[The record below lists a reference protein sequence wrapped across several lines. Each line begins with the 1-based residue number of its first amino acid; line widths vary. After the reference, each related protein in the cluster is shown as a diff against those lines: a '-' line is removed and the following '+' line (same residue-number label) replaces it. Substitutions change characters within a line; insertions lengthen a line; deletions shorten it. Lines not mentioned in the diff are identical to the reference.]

1 MFYTFCIYLYQTN
14 KIKFMLTFIIFV
26 TIAAAVI
33 LYSAMKTGR
42 VKDENKNYVPDVL
55 EPKVETPKEEVVSD
69 VRKVVTSVEPKVKKS
84 KNQPVK
90 NQPAKKTVKNK

>member
-1 MFYTFCIYLYQTN
+1 MK
-14 KIKFMLTFIIFV
+14 KIVLLAALAIFGV
-26 TIAAAVI
+26 TASNAQAKKSAPAKASAKAAPA
-33 LYSAMKTGR
+33 
-42 VKDENKNYVPDVL
+42 
-55 EPKVETPKEEVVSD
+55 KVETPKEEVVSD